1 MAQHTFGGVRFY
13 TEQQDGTSVFVWPE
27 EDVLVVE
34 HIDGSDT
41 DIVHHLGRKGTQEV
55 ALAIVVAQANWASFL
70 ALRGQTLTLALIG
83 NATRLATL
91 RKIDNARW
99 HEAGAFYRATATW
112 VG

>member
-1 MAQHTFGGVRFY
+1 MANNTFGGVRFY
-13 TEQQDGTSVFVWPE
+13 TEQQDGTSVPIWPE

-55 ALAIVVAQANWASFL
+55 GLAISVAQANWASFL

-91 RKIDNARW
+91 KKIDNARW
-99 HEAGAFYRATATW
+99 HEASGYYRLTATFL
-112 VG
+112 G